1 MMTDA
6 EIKAQVDKVVKE
18 RAAAERARQE
28 MLDKVRLQGEVAASL
43 ARIEAQERE
52 RAKVAEFQRRQ
63 VEQLRS
69 DERARWV
76 GNDETFDRWWQQGG
90 EVATL
95 AKHAAETEF
104 KGQQANRLV
113 YAEF

>member
-6 EIKAQVDKVVKE
+6 EVKAQVDKIVQQRQQAEKE
-18 RAAAERARQE
+18 RLEKLNQVKLAGEVQASLKRLERQE
-28 MLDKVRLQGEVAASL
+28 A
-43 ARIEAQERE
+43 EA
-52 RAKVAEFQRRQ
+52 AKVAAHQQR
-63 VEQLRS
+63 QLAQLKA

-104 KGQQANRLV
+104 KGQQANRIT

>member
-1 MMTDA
+1 METLEQA
-6 EIKAQVDKVVKE
+6 VARVV
-18 RAAAERARQE
+18 AERT
-28 MLDKVRLQGEVAASL
+28 
-43 ARIEAQERE
+43 AQERE
-52 RAKVAEFQRRQ
+52 RAEKLAQVRLAGEVAASMARIERQEAEAAKVAAHQRRQ

>member
-18 RAAAERARQE
+18 RAAAEKERAEKLAQ
-28 MLDKVRLQGEVAASL
+28 VRLRGEVEAGMKRL
-43 ARIEAQERE
+43 EAQERE
-52 RAKVAEFQRRQ
+52 RAKVAAHQQRQ
-63 VEQLRS
+63 LEQLKA

-76 GNDETFDRWWQQGG
+76 GDDKSFDAWWEDAG
-90 EVATL
+90 EVA
-95 AKHAAETEF
+95 AIARHSAESAH
-104 KGQQANRLV
+104 KAHRRAQAQ

>member
-6 EIKAQVDKVVKE
+6 EVKAQVDKIVQQRQQAEKE
-18 RAAAERARQE
+18 RLEKLNQVKLA
-28 MLDKVRLQGEVAASL
+28 GEVQASL

-76 GNDETFDRWWQQGG
+76 GDDKSFDAWWEDAG
-90 EVATL
+90 EVATI
-95 AKHAAETEF
+95 ARHSAESAH
-104 KGQQANRLV
+104 KAHRRAQAQ

>member
-6 EIKAQVDKVVKE
+6 EIKAQVDKIVKE
-18 RAAAERARQE
+18 RQQA
-28 MLDKVRLQGEVAASL
+28 
-43 ARIEAQERE
+43 ERE
-52 RAKVAEFQRRQ
+52 RAEKLAQVRLRGEVEASLKRLERQEAEAAKVAAFQRKQ
-63 VEQLRS
+63 VAQLKA

-76 GNDETFDRWWQQGG
+76 GDDKSFDAWWQQGG